1 MSLTDVFPFLHQGED
16 SADKPETSANVNSK
30 PPKSDAEQTVEL
42 LAKIVDEVK
51 LDQRLP
57 NQGNGKSS
65 IKTNLAKR
73 FCPHLFLDALR
84 KSISCFKFSDNC
96 CLALKTFMRHHSTD
110 LRIKFSL

>member
-1 MSLTDVFPFLHQGED
+1 MNGLFWAGRIKNSNDPLPRANQPTPDFLSKSLTDVFPPIIHQGED

-57 NQGNGKSS
+57 NQGKSESSNGLMGS
-65 IKTNLAKR
+65 IG
-73 FCPHLFLDALR
+73 
-84 KSISCFKFSDNC
+84 
-96 CLALKTFMRHHSTD
+96 
-110 LRIKFSL
+110 

>member
-1 MSLTDVFPFLHQGED
+1 LTDVFPFLHQGED

-57 NQGNGKSS
+57 NQGKSESSNGLMVSQLKGS
-65 IKTNLAKR
+65 IG
-73 FCPHLFLDALR
+73 
-84 KSISCFKFSDNC
+84 
-96 CLALKTFMRHHSTD
+96 
-110 LRIKFSL
+110 